1 MNVKLIN
8 HQMCST
14 ALSETMSPK
23 VVEMIYR
30 DNTLNKM
37 KKLPP
42 PLIKEDFSRNCFCSA
57 ETVKWAL
64 LSWWLARDK
73 ILD

>member
-1 MNVKLIN
+1 
-8 HQMCST
+8 
-14 ALSETMSPK
+14 MSPK

-42 PLIKEDFSRNCFCSA
+42 PLIKEDFSKKLF
-57 ETVKWAL
+57 L
-64 LSWWLARDK
+64 
-73 ILD
+73 